1 MALARRLPGP
11 PAVRLRC
18 WSRRTGIARRTRP
31 GAGNGSPCLA
41 HLRADEGEP
50 LRETRHAVPARRTA
64 RRHPRR
70 AIRKPA
76 RGSRRGR
83 DPAAAEVA
91 RADVVVAAAGRPGLV
106 RGGWI
111 KPGAVVV
118 DAGYADNRGD
128 VKFAAAAGRASHI
141 TPVPGGVGVM
151 TIANLPAQT
160 IAAARRHEAQR

>member
-1 MALARRLPGP
+1 M
-11 PAVRLRC
+11 
-18 WSRRTGIARRTRP
+18 
-31 GAGNGSPCLA
+31 
-41 HLRADEGEP
+41 
-50 LRETRHAVPARRTA
+50 
-64 RRHPRR
+64 
-70 AIRKPA
+70 
-76 RGSRRGR
+76 
-83 DPAAAEVA
+83 
-91 RADVVVAAAGRPGLV
+91 VVAAAGRPGLV